1 MSISEITN
9 SVKPLDIV
17 NKINEVIPVTNA
29 SVPDGTLSESST
41 NSIQNK
47 VVTQALN
54 DKQNSSTAVTHSQTT
69 AVGDTVTPVYVDT
82 DGSVKTISNSL
93 GTAAFQN
100 ITSSYSASGTAPING
115 TAVASAISGKQDVIS
130 DLDDIRAGALYGA
143 SALQPN
149 DVVSTYSATGTVPIN
164 GTAVASALGT
174 LDIPTVDQTYNASST
189 NAQSGTAV
197 ASAISGK
204 QDVIGD
210 LSDIRLGASAG
221 VTALQPSDVTSSY
234 SASGTS
240 PVNGTAIANALANI
254 NVDQTYNAL
263 STVAQSGTAVDQALS
278 TLSIPEVDQTYSASS
293 TSAQSGTAVASAVSG
308 ILPDQTG
315 NEGKFLTTDGTIVS
329 WETVQ
334 GGGSAQIQ
342 SDWLQSDNTKKDF
355 IKNKP
360 TALSSFID
368 DLGSSPT
375 HTHNQYELI
384 SKPINTLTS
393 SGTIALEDNTERSIT
408 PTGNVTFILPTVTD
422 NTVTHKIVIQLNLS
436 TVYTI
441 DLGLG
446 ATPHYFH
453 KTAPDL
459 SNIGVYD
466 LIYIYDKANQYWVA
480 GAIEKGATS

>member
-115 TAVASAISGKQDVIS
+115 TAVASA
-130 DLDDIRAGALYGA
+130 
-143 SALQPN
+143 
-149 DVVSTYSATGTVPIN
+149 
-164 GTAVASALGT
+164 
-174 LDIPTVDQTYNASST
+174 
-189 NAQSGTAV
+189 
-197 ASAISGK
+197 
-204 QDVIGD
+204 
-210 LSDIRLGASAG
+210 
-221 VTALQPSDVTSSY
+221 
-234 SASGTS
+234 
-240 PVNGTAIANALANI
+240 LANI

-263 STVAQSGTAVDQALS
+263 STVAQSGTAVAEALT

-334 GGGSAQIQ
+334 GGVAQIQ

-360 TALSSFID
+360 TALSSFTD
-368 DLGSSPT
+368 DLGSLPT
-375 HTHNQYELI
+375 HTHSQYQLI
-384 SKPINTLTS
+384 TQSMTS
-393 SGTIALEDNTERSIT
+393 LSASGTVAL
-408 PTGNVTFILPTVTD
+408 TD
-422 NTVTHKIVIQLNLS
+422 NTVNKISATGTVTFTLPSVSDTTKFHQIFVQLYMSTARTINLG
-436 TVYTI
+436 TTY
-441 DLGLG
+441 
-446 ATPHYFH
+446 YFN
-453 KTAPDL
+453 KEAPDL
-459 SNIGVYD
+459 SAAGTYN
-466 LIYIYDKANQYWVA
+466 LIYEYDNTASHWVC
-480 GAIEKGATS
+480 GVLVKGSAS